1 MIVIFFPPIITGL
14 KVLEFV
20 NSKVVVPANVTT
32 AFCFNFERSILLFVG
47 VAMSCNV
54 IAVHAATAGAICE
67 YAVQVHGVTGAVV
80 GTVEVVL
87 VDVSIVEVVL
97 DDVDVEDVLVEGVV
111 LVDIDGTDV
120 VGHELVDLVEVDE
133 VVFEVLVFFVVCG
146 GGGGGGG

>member
-47 VAMSCNV
+47 AAMSCNV

-67 YAVQVHGVTGAVV
+67 YAVQVHGVTVAVV
-80 GTVEVVL
+80 ETDDEVLEVVL
-87 VDVSIVEVVL
+87 VDVSIVL
-97 DDVDVEDVLVEGVV
+97 DDVDVEDVLVEEVV
-111 LVDIDGTDV
+111 LVDVDETDV
-120 VGHELVDLVEVDE
+120 VDD

-146 GGGGGGG
+146 GGGGGGGG